1 MLLNWFLV
9 VNGYFDFNGY
19 YEYFY
24 FGWILYKDLELFKVV
39 DENVNIFIE
48 EKNYVKIMLYLD
60 FVMFKI
66 MNSIFYSVN

>member
-1 MLLNWFLV
+1 M
-9 VNGYFDFNGY
+9 
-19 YEYFY
+19 
-24 FGWILYKDLELFKVV
+24 YKDLELFKVV